1 VNSHTGTPLPDP
13 PASACPGS
21 RPLVAVLPF
30 AGQGRHPKLRLL
42 GADIADLLRE
52 RLAQDP
58 QVQAI
63 LINTDFLAQAPP
75 HALELVCRELEV
87 GALITGRVHGPVR
100 APSLYVELADTR
112 EWRIHWARFFRGNA
126 QALLAPGSPEMDAMA
141 AGLRAMLV
149 KQPRG

>member
-1 VNSHTGTPLPDP
+1 MPAP
-13 PASACPGS
+13 PASICPGR

-30 AGQGRHPKLRLL
+30 AADAADPALRLL

-63 LINTDFLAQAPP
+63 LISSEFLAQAPP

-87 GALITGRVHGPVR
+87 GALVAGRCHGPAS

-112 EWRIHWARFFRGNA
+112 AWHVRWARVFHGNA
-126 QALLAPGSPEMDAMA
+126 RALLAPGSPEMDAVV
-141 AGLRAMLV
+141 AGLRTVLV